1 VVARFSFQLFPGTQG
16 GLYTKKASQKML
28 ELVMGWGG
36 PVLGENEFLPN
47 ECVALRRGRVYAVS
61 GEDSGSSLTCQHVHK
76 SVVKYICVPLIAYGE
91 IQGVLHIR
99 SVEGKTAPAEEGKN
113 PFGKSKLGVAGTIA
127 DYIALALA
135 NLKLREA
142 LRQQSNHD
150 PVTGLHNRRY
160 MMESLER
167 ELRRALR
174 EKKPLGILMLDID
187 NFKKLNDSFG
197 HDAGDAVLK
206 EVGTFLKM
214 QVRGND
220 VPCRYGGEEFLIILP
235 GIPLDE
241 CRKRAE
247 IIREGVKQLNVNCA
261 GKSLPSITLSVG
273 VAEFPNH
280 GDLLD
285 DLLKSADIA
294 LYQAKAAGRDRVV
307 VGESKTHPI
316 SEEVPTGS
324 PN

>member
-1 VVARFSFQLFPGTQG
+1 
-16 GLYTKKASQKML
+16 M
-28 ELVMGWGG
+28 
-36 PVLGENEFLPN
+36 
-47 ECVALRRGRVYAVS
+47 
-61 GEDSGSSLTCQHVHK
+61 
-76 SVVKYICVPLIAYGE
+76 PLIAYGE

-99 SVEGKTAPAEEGKN
+99 SVEGKTAPGEEGKN

-174 EKKPLGILMLDID
+174 DKKPLGILMLDID

-206 EVGTFLKM
+206 ALGNFLKM

-220 VPCRYGGEEFLIILP
+220 IPCRYGGEEFLIVLP
-235 GIPLDE
+235 GIPMDE

-247 IIREGVKQLNVNCA
+247 IIREGVKQLHVHCA
-261 GKSLPSITLSVG
+261 GQSLPGITLSAG

-280 GDLLD
+280 GAILNDI
-285 DLLKSADIA
+285 LKAADIA

-307 VGESKTHPI
+307 VGEKTSSPL
-316 SEEVPTGS
+316 SEEVPTGN